1 MLAHKTTKKEPIT
14 PEILAQLVD
23 RFAGK
28 DADLGD
34 LHIVTW
40 CLVGFAGFLRFNE
53 LSTLKE
59 SDLQILSDHM
69 EIFIESSK
77 TDQYRDGA
85 WVTIVRTATKTC
97 PVTMVERY
105 VSLEGICA
113 SPDFYFFR
121 GITRSKKN
129 GVKLRQQGGLS
140 YSRMRELL
148 LEKLSAVGLRN
159 MVSIALEQVEQLPQR
174 ILGCQTGCSRDMA
187 VGIARIPKMVT
198 LRTL

>member
-1 MLAHKTTKKEPIT
+1 
-14 PEILAQLVD
+14 
-23 RFAGK
+23 
-28 DADLGD
+28 
-34 LHIVTW
+34 
-40 CLVGFAGFLRFNE
+40 
-53 LSTLKE
+53 
-59 SDLQILSDHM
+59 M

-85 WVTIVRTATKTC
+85 WVTIARTATKTC
-97 PVTMVERY
+97 PVTMVKRY

-113 SPDFYFFR
+113 STVLYFLR
-121 GITRSKKN
+121 DITRSKN
-129 GVKLRQQGGLS
+129 GVKLRQQGSLS
-140 YSRMRELL
+140 YSRIRELL
-148 LEKLSAVGLRN
+148 LEKLSRVGLRN